1 MPKTSMP
8 ILVLAS
14 SLLLAACES
23 PPPEKTPQ
31 PPADTVAVSPALS
44 LADIEGTWNMRYT
57 PVSGDT
63 AVTTAQVQV
72 TPVGWTLFLPERDP
86 IRGEV
91 TAAGDSLIVVEG
103 PYESIRRPGTMV
115 TMSSVY
121 RLDGD
126 RLVGVAAARYVTG
139 GTDTLLVMMS
149 EGTRAP

>member
-1 MPKTSMP
+1 MPKTTMP

-14 SLLLAACES
+14 GLLLAACES
-23 PPPEKTPQ
+23 PPPEETPQ
-31 PPADTVAVSPALS
+31 PADTVAIGPAIS

-57 PVSGDT
+57 PVTGDT

-72 TPVGWTLFLPERDP
+72 TGEGWTLYLPERDP
-86 IRGEV
+86 IRAEV
-91 TAAGDSLIVVEG
+91 TIGGDSLIVVEG

-126 RLVGVAAARYVTG
+126 RLVGVAAARYAAG
-139 GTDTLLVMMS
+139 GIDSLLVMMS